1 MRRLRVFL
9 LIIISC
15 LLTGCLFFGGAK
27 LSTGTLTLA
36 WDFEHYFPEVRQRST
51 LSLARS
57 DHFLSEQTYTDLI
70 AHFKTEAAFKKRQ
83 EILSRLGF
91 EIKGEIPLLL
101 AVLVTPEANNQRTL
115 EEWATYE
122 DPDLALEPNWHVG
135 ASSLAQEQVVY
146 PWYLEYVRLPQAH
159 AITTGSKNVRIAILD
174 TGLNPQGLGSDVQV
188 LPGYNF
194 IGENTD
200 TTDDHFALHGTN
212 IAHSVAEVMP
222 EVSIQPVK
230 VLNSTGGGS
239 DFHIVQGLLFAAG
252 LHDLVHNPTPAQ
264 VINLSLGQLG
274 TSTLMRN
281 AVELVNKKSDVLM
294 IAASGNQGPL
304 DQGDYSVYVPASYPE
319 VVAVGAIEPK
329 LDGPERA
336 YYSHYGAE
344 LDLVAPPTFQDGTSF
359 STAIVS
365 GVAGLMLSNGIP
377 AWEIRETLTRTAMDL
392 GRPGFDL
399 EHGHGL
405 VNAHWA
411 VLGVSHVDLEL
422 KAKAGE
428 TILQEKIPLEKS
440 SKSFKLA
447 PGEYTVQLWLNL
459 SGQSEPAPG
468 DYLASASFSVVKGQA
483 DQVQLLRLSE
493 IGL

>member
-1 MRRLRVFL
+1 MKRSYIFIL
-9 LIIISC
+9 LIISC
-15 LLTGCLFFGGAK
+15 LLAGCLWGGARP
-27 LSTGTLTLA
+27 STGTLTLA
-36 WDFEHYFPEVRQRST
+36 WDFEHYFPEFRQQRST
-51 LSLARS
+51 LSLAGS
-57 DHFLSEQTYTDLI
+57 EHSLSEQTYIDLI
-70 AHFKTEAAFKKRQ
+70 AHFKTEGAFEKRQ

-91 EIKGEIPLLL
+91 RIKGEIPLLL
-101 AVLVTPEANNQRTL
+101 AVLVTPEAKNQRTL
-115 EEWATYE
+115 DKWAAYE
-122 DPDLALEPNWHVG
+122 DSDLVLEPNWLVG
-135 ASSLAQEQVVY
+135 VSSLAQEQVVY
-146 PWYLEYVRLPQAH
+146 PWYLEYVRIPQAH

-174 TGLNPQGLGSDVQV
+174 TGLNPQGLGSGVQV

-200 TTDDHFALHGTN
+200 TTDDHLALHGTN
-212 IAHSVAEVMP
+212 IAHSVAGVMP

-230 VLNSTGGGS
+230 VLNNRGEG
-239 DFHIVQGLLFAAG
+239 DVFQLAEGLLFAAD
-252 LHDLVHNPTPAQ
+252 LHDFIPNPTPAQ
-264 VINLSLGQLG
+264 IINLSLGADLAGVARSILQE
-274 TSTLMRN
+274 S
-281 AVELVNKKSDVLM
+281 VEQVFRQNNTLM
-294 IAASGNQGPL
+294 IAASGNWSRQSIL
-304 DQGDYSVYVPASYPE
+304 HPAAFAE
-319 VVAVGAIEPK
+319 VLAIGAIEPK
-329 LDGPERA
+329 PGGPERA

-447 PGEYTVQLWLNL
+447 PGEYTVQIWLNL

-493 IGL
+493 LGL